1 MSHTP
6 TSSITRRECLPG
18 LLGFSAAS
26 FVGGAFRAEAQE
38 AATKRSS
45 YSAPELRL
53 GEDIEYLRKAA
64 SCKATRYSHG
74 VPPTC
79 TSKIFVERD
88 GTLHLKTLSF
98 LDRSGWMNRWRTM
111 TRVEM
116 PAIKNPTFS
125 DPDIHPSHGSG
136 VLLPVGTGAGQ
147 RTIYLSNE
155 HVFRSAAW
163 ELEEKALYNWHYDL
177 GVMSA
182 GEIRAN
188 PADRSQP
195 PLGRLAESSVRN
207 ANLCSRSVEVVG
219 FGSDLFKFVG
229 TPLRLPYFITLGA
242 PFAVSPQRQHLL
254 FGLKIPRGFLRDIA
268 EIGGMSGSPVV
279 LEGTNK
285 VVGTVSRISEFM
297 DGENP
302 ICVLLFTGPDEVRG
316 IVSDAERAGGSR

>member
-6 TSSITRRECLPG
+6 TLSINRRDCLQG
-18 LLGFSAAS
+18 LLSLSAAS
-26 FVGGAFRAEAQE
+26 FAESAFRAEAQE
-38 AATKRSS
+38 TATKRSS
-45 YSAPELRL
+45 YSAPELRF
-53 GEDIEYLRKAA
+53 GESIEYLRKAP
-64 SCKATRYSHG
+64 SCKATRYSQG

-98 LDRSGWMNRWRTM
+98 LDRSGWMDRWRAM

-116 PAIKNPTFS
+116 PTIKNPTYS

-136 VLLPVGTGAGQ
+136 VLMTLGTGAAQ
-147 RTIYLSNE
+147 RKVYLSNE
-155 HVFRSAAW
+155 HVFRSASW
-163 ELEEKALYNWHYDL
+163 QLEEKALYNWHYDL

-182 GEIRAN
+182 KELRAN

-195 PLGRLAESSVRN
+195 PLGHLADSSVTN

-229 TPLRLPYFITLGA
+229 TPLRLPYFITPGA
-242 PFAVSPQRQHLL
+242 LFTVHPERQHLL
-254 FGLKIPRGFLRDIA
+254 FGLKIPWGFLRDIA

-279 LEGTNK
+279 LEGTK
-285 VVGTVSRISEFM
+285 EVVGTVSRISEFM

-302 ICVLLFTGPDEVRG
+302 ICVLLFTGPNEVRG
-316 IVSDAERAGGSR
+316 VVSKAARVVGP